1 MVGMKSK
8 VFAFIANNIFATS
21 AKIYFFETQKFEN
34 PGYLN
39 SVSKVTYSG
48 SKLFIL
54 ICFPFLLCSQNEWL
68 GRYNGTFEG
77 DAVFLEFSDIQNG
90 QLSGKMQD
98 SYNAYAIVGTTKK
111 STFTGTAQENSLGI
125 TFAMTAV
132 KQGTV
137 LTTKLVFEFLGTQK
151 TMDIVFEQIVGIQ
164 NSEQQSSKTTS
175 SKNPVSGKLR
185 DKNITGLWSKES
197 NYSSGYG
204 SNDTYGSMSS
214 KEYLEFLADGRIATA
229 GSSTLIGGANYT
241 GVSSETGRQ
250 IAEGWYW
257 YSENSRIYLH
267 ISQQGQVQTVALGK
281 YYIENGRMLI
291 TADNGVKMLLT
302 RE

>member
-1 MVGMKSK
+1 MKSK

-197 NYSSGYG
+197 NYSSGY
-204 SNDTYGSMSS
+204 
-214 KEYLEFLADGRIATA
+214 
-229 GSSTLIGGANYT
+229 
-241 GVSSETGRQ
+241 
-250 IAEGWYW
+250 
-257 YSENSRIYLH
+257 
-267 ISQQGQVQTVALGK
+267 
-281 YYIENGRMLI
+281 
-291 TADNGVKMLLT
+291 
-302 RE
+302 